1 MRDQIFKMN
10 KVIGSLPG
18 VNHTSAS
25 QAALL
30 PPTNPSSVVNEKHSE
45 IVTRQ
50 SNVSTNVDTKV
61 NNPSTIVA
69 SPSLP
74 VN

>member
-18 VNHTSAS
+18 GNIASSS

-30 PPTNPSSVVNEKHSE
+30 PPTNPSSAVNEKHSE

-50 SNVSTNVDTKV
+50 SNVSTNVNT
-61 NNPSTIVA
+61 
-69 SPSLP
+69 
-74 VN
+74 